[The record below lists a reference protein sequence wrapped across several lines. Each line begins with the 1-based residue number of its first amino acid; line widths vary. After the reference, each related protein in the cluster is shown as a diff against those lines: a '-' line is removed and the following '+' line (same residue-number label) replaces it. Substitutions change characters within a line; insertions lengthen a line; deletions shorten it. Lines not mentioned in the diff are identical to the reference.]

1 MSPFPVSVVALQH
14 INFELFQCRWVVEIE
29 QLIFD
34 SLSQSSIELA
44 IQCDV
49 VPTCK
54 GGMLSKLDHELID
67 MMVLLHLEGS
77 ESAFGGLSHVQFAK
91 QLVEFDD
98 EFTPVTSD
106 QRFQECHQVRLPP
119 E

>member
-1 MSPFPVSVVALQH
+1 MLPFPVLVVALH
-14 INFELFQCRWVVEIE
+14 RVDFELFQCQWAVEIE

-44 IQCDV
+44 IQCEV

-54 GGMLSKLDHELID
+54 GSMLSELDHKLID

-91 QLVEFDD
+91 QLVEFND

-106 QRFQECHQVRLPP
+106 
-119 E
+119 

>member
-1 MSPFPVSVVALQH
+1 MLPFPVSVVALQRV
-14 INFELFQCRWVVEIE
+14 NFELFQCWGAIEIE

-34 SLSQSSIELA
+34 SFRQSSIELS
-44 IQCDV
+44 IQGDI

-77 ESAFGGLSHVQFAK
+77 EHAFGGLSHVRFAK
-91 QLVEFDD
+91 QLVKFDN

-106 QRFQECHQVRLPP
+106 
-119 E
+119 